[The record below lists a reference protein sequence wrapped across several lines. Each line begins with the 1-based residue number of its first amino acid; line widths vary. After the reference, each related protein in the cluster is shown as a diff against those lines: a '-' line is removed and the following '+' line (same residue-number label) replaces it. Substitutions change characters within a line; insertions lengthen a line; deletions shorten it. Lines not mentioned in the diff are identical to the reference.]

1 MEVILNCRFKSK
13 FFKRDSAYS
22 AAHSV
27 FCKPPFLMEG
37 GGGRWRGE
45 WKMERKRVFKV
56 IFMFKRKMEKL
67 P

>member
-27 FCKPPFLMEG
+27 FCKPPFLMG
-37 GGGRWRGE
+37 GVEVERGVE
-45 WKMERKRVFKV
+45 NG
-56 IFMFKRKMEKL
+56 EKKSF
-67 P
+67 

>member
-37 GGGRWRGE
+37 GGGGGEGSGKWR
-45 WKMERKRVFKV
+45 
-56 IFMFKRKMEKL
+56 EKEFL
-67 P
+67 K